1 MTVFLFELR
10 SFSPPLKPWCPKKHV
25 HNLMTPHSPLPQHHS
40 SFLLLA
46 CIQLKKSF
54 LVQINS
60 ACPRWEDLPT
70 QAEFQCLSE
79 PSVGKNID
87 DRVAGWV
94 EVSKPDKD
102 VKDQWWCDEVKKA
115 VNQRV
120 NGEGKPTQEVYPHS
134 DAQSLGSFSFTFGSP
149 SQVFAQGVDLLSLP
163 CGNHKNLHIQ
173 ADHDEAGEKEHRKV

>member
-1 MTVFLFELR
+1 MRKLFFLNHLNHGA
-10 SFSPPLKPWCPKKHV
+10 LKSMSTNSWHHTAHC
-25 HNLMTPHSPLPQHHS
+25 HSTTHPSCKDLP
-40 SFLLLA
+40 LA
-46 CIQLKKSF
+46 CIPFKKSF

-60 ACPRWEDLPT
+60 ACPRWDLPT
-70 QAEFQCLSE
+70 QAESQCLSE
-79 PSVGKNID
+79 PSVGKDID

-102 VKDQWWCDEVKKA
+102 VEDQWWCDEVKEA

-120 NGEGKPTQEVYPHS
+120 NGEGKPAQEVNAHS
-134 DAQSLGSFSFTFGSP
+134 NAQGLGSFSFTFGSP
-149 SQVFAQGVDLLSLP
+149 GQVFAQGDDLLSLP